1 MKLQKQSEMQDFFD
15 ALGID
20 ENIFEQMAETFTS
33 NFMIEGKTTTDL
45 NEMLSRA
52 PESLLD
58 VILETWE
65 EEAPKLRAEKE
76 KYVQELILTSFQN
89 EFIYLDKFDMETM
102 LRTMNG
108 YPLSQMQMLALQANY
123 CQKGW
128 VFMFCDVDGVQFVV
142 PDEIREF
149 TITNLETEKVQ
160 NILGLI
166 AAVRLSMR
174 ACLNLFGIVERAKVE
189 DIALNQMLEYPSLS
203 EEERKELEW
212 LPEKLKETVDILCER
227 ADGPFWCDE
236 QWIIS
241 EQFENEKEYRKFLR
255 QVSGQE
261 YYIPN
266 QKEIKLYA
274 ENLVDVKNPFYK
286 KILADLT
293 HLMKN
298 KTRADNLMLE
308 LEYKVTEEDLNAA
321 GIMNLLFEQY
331 VEFPNRTR
339 ANHFVENCS
348 EWVYSVRKW
357 SNRGFT
363 DRELGKEKIIPSERG
378 LPEISNQVTK
388 KKIGRNDPCPCGSGK
403 KYKHCCGK

>member
-52 PESLLD
+52 PESL
-58 VILETWE
+58 
-65 EEAPKLRAEKE
+65 
-76 KYVQELILTSFQN
+76 QELILTSFQN

-108 YPLSQMQMLALQANY
+108 YPLSQMQMLALEENY
-123 CQKGW
+123 CKKGW

-142 PDEIREF
+142 PD
-149 TITNLETEKVQ
+149 
-160 NILGLI
+160 
-166 AAVRLSMR
+166 
-174 ACLNLFGIVERAKVE
+174 LFGIVERAKVE

-274 ENLVDVKNPFYK
+274 
-286 KILADLT
+286 
-293 HLMKN
+293 
-298 KTRADNLMLE
+298 DNLMLE
-308 LEYKVTEEDLNAA
+308 LEYRVAEEDLNAA
-321 GIMNLLFEQY
+321 GIMNLLFERY

-339 ANHFVENCS
+339 GNHFVENCS

-363 DRELGKEKIIPSERG
+363 DRELGKEKIIPSEIG

>member
-108 YPLSQMQMLALQANY
+108 YPLSQMQMLALEENY
-123 CQKGW
+123 CKKGW

-149 TITNLETEKVQ
+149 TIKNLETDKVQ

-212 LPEKLKETVDILCER
+212 LPEKLKEQSIYCVNVQTVHSGVMNSGSSVSSLKI
-227 ADGPFWCDE
+227 
-236 QWIIS
+236 
-241 EQFENEKEYRKFLR
+241 EKSTGNFYDRY
-255 QVSGQE
+255 QVRNT
-261 YYIPN
+261 IFRI
-266 QKEIKLYA
+266 KKKIKLYA
-274 ENLVDVKNPFYK
+274 ENLVDVKILFYK

-308 LEYKVTEEDLNAA
+308 LEYRVAEEDLNAA
-321 GIMNLLFEQY
+321 GIMNLLFERY

-339 ANHFVENCS
+339 GNHFVENCS

-363 DRELGKEKIIPSERG
+363 DRELGKEKIIPSEIG

>member
-1 MKLQKQSEMQDFFD
+1 
-15 ALGID
+15 
-20 ENIFEQMAETFTS
+20 
-33 NFMIEGKTTTDL
+33 
-45 NEMLSRA
+45 
-52 PESLLD
+52 
-58 VILETWE
+58 
-65 EEAPKLRAEKE
+65 
-76 KYVQELILTSFQN
+76 
-89 EFIYLDKFDMETM
+89 
-102 LRTMNG
+102 
-108 YPLSQMQMLALQANY
+108 
-123 CQKGW
+123 
-128 VFMFCDVDGVQFVV
+128 MFCDVDGVQFVV

-149 TITNLETEKVQ
+149 TIKNLETDKVQ

-227 ADGPFWCDE
+227 ADDPFWCDE

-308 LEYKVTEEDLNAA
+308 LEYRVAEEDLNAA
-321 GIMNLLFEQY
+321 GIMNLLFERY
-331 VEFPNRTR
+331 VEFPNCTR
-339 ANHFVENCS
+339 GNHFVENCS

-363 DRELGKEKIIPSERG
+363 DRELGKEKIIPSEIG

-388 KKIGRNDPCPCGSGK
+388 KKIGRNDPCPSGSGK

>member
-89 EFIYLDKFDMETM
+89 EFVYLDKFDMETM

-108 YPLSQMQMLALQANY
+108 YPLSQMQMLTLEENY
-123 CQKGW
+123 CKKGW

-149 TITNLETEKVQ
+149 TIKNLETDKVQ

-286 KILADLT
+286 KILEELT

-321 GIMNLLFEQY
+321 GIMNLLFERY

>member
-1 MKLQKQSEMQDFFD
+1 MKSQKQSEMNDFLN
-15 ALGID
+15 ALGMD
-20 ENIFEQMAETFTS
+20 EEEFKKLAEVFIS
-33 NFMIEGKTTTDL
+33 NFMIEGEVTTDL
-45 NEMLSRA
+45 DEMLSRA

-58 VILETWE
+58 VILKTWE
-65 EEAPKLRAEKE
+65 EKAPDLREEKE
-76 KYVQELILTSFQN
+76 KYVRDVILTSFQK
-89 EFIYLDKFDMETM
+89 EFLYLDKFDMEIM

-108 YPLSQMQMLALQANY
+108 YPLSEMQMLALEENY
-123 CQKGW
+123 CRKGW
-128 VFMFCDVDGVQFVV
+128 AFMFCDVDGVQFVV

-149 TITNLETEKVQ
+149 AISNLETDQVQ

-166 AAVRLSMR
+166 TAVRLSMR
-174 ACLNLFGIVERAKVE
+174 ACLNLFGIVEREKVGA
-189 DIALNQMLEYPSLS
+189 IALNQMLEYPSLS

-227 ADGPFWCDE
+227 AEDSFWCDE

-241 EQFENEKEYRKFLR
+241 EQFENKKEYRKFLR

-266 QKEIKLYA
+266 REEIKLYA
-274 ENLVDVKNPFYK
+274 ENLVDVKNVFYK
-286 KILADLT
+286 KILAELT

-308 LEYKVTEEDLNAA
+308 LEYKVAEEDLNAA
-321 GIMNLLFEQY
+321 EIMNLLFERY